1 MKTIVLNSSNLQGTD
16 NNKFVYKFPVNFV
29 MKNNYIA
36 VSSIYQYFSVFNI
49 TSTYNNNSFS
59 YVWFD
64 GETYSVNLPNG
75 YYSLSDINEYLEYT
89 MILNGH
95 YMLDSSG
102 DAVYFLSMEINQ
114 TYYGVQLYSYQLDTT
129 IQSANSYTLPSSATW
144 SVPTVATNPQ
154 FYFPS
159 NNFYEIV
166 GFSQDYYFPTN
177 STGYTQT
184 ETIVSPNAPQTTPYN
199 SFLIACSM
207 VNNEA
212 VIPNNII
219 FSYTFGGTVFGAL
232 FSNNPPYPAF
242 NRIQDGTYSQFILTI
257 VDQDFNNVVFQDPN
271 TVILLLIKGPE
282 DF

>member
-1 MKTIVLNSSNLQGTD
+1 MKTIVLNSTNLVGSD
-16 NNKFVYKFPVNFV
+16 NNKFVYKFPNSIN
-29 MKNNYIA
+29 MKNNSIA
-36 VSSIYQYFSVFNI
+36 ISSISQYFSVFNI

-64 GETYSVNLPNG
+64 GETYSVDIPNG

-89 MILNGH
+89 MILNSH

-129 IQSANSYTLPSSATW
+129 IQSANSYTLPSTATW
-144 SVPTVATNPQ
+144 TVPTVATNPQ

-184 ETIVSPNAPQTTPYN
+184 ETIVSPNSPQITPYS
-199 SFLIACSM
+199 SFLISCSM

-219 FSYTFGGTVFGAL
+219 FSYTFGDTVFGSL
-232 FSNNPPYPAF
+232 YFNPVPYPAF
-242 NRIQDGTYSQFILTI
+242 NDIQDGNYTQFIVNIL
-257 VDQDFNNVVFQDPN
+257 DQNYNNVVFQDSN
-271 TVILLLIKGPE
+271 TVILLLIKGPK
-282 DF
+282 D